1 MMKQGRTAK
10 EKITIIGFVDP
21 LDDDDDNSGVMI
33 STENEEYVIQMDPIG
48 EKLLNMID
56 EEVQVTG
63 QLSIAEDGTKSIAV
77 THFEYAPYDGE
88 DEDDD

>member
-1 MMKQGRTAK
+1 MMKQGRKAK
-10 EKITIIGFVDP
+10 KKITIIGFVDP

-33 STENEEYVIQMDPIG
+33 STDNEEYIVEMDQTG

-63 QLSIAEDGTKSIAV
+63 QLSIAEDGTKSIVV
-77 THFEYAPYDGE
+77 THVEYAPYDGE
-88 DEDDD
+88 DED

>member
-1 MMKQGRTAK
+1 MKKKKKAHEET
-10 EKITIIGFVDP
+10 TIIGFVDP

-33 STENEEYVIQMDPIG
+33 STENEEYVVDMNPAG
-48 EKLLNMID
+48 EKLLKMID

-63 QLSIAEDGTKSIAV
+63 RISIADDGTKSISV
-77 THFEYAPYDGE
+77 THFDYAPFSGE